1 MATTAQA
8 TERIW
13 APPRQ
18 KLGPEAPLFA
28 LGFLFSAMVVGLLV
42 VVFWTTLQ
50 EGLPGFGS
58 PLSLANY
65 KEALL
70 DAVTFRAALNS
81 ILVGAGTVLV
91 NTFFGVPIAWLI
103 HRTNIPFKGFYMTL
117 MFVGVAIPGFLQ
129 GIAWILLLSPQIGLI
144 NQFLRLWWSGSEGP
158 LSVYNLPSIAFV
170 QGLLLTPVMFLMMS
184 AAFKAVDSQLE
195 EAAETSGATRL
206 AVLGRITAPLVLPAF
221 AAAVIY
227 NFMTAVSMF
236 EIPAL
241 LGFPAGIHV
250 LSTLLFYTV
259 NTEVGTPKYGLAGVY
274 GILLLVPT
282 LVGLYFYH
290 RLLRRSSRNAVV
302 FGKGNRAKL
311 LNLGRWKWIAVG
323 FVVFFF
329 SLNLFL
335 PLLVLLWISSV
346 PFVQIPSVKAL
357 SSMSLEAYAQAP
369 GLLSGGQL
377 WNTIFLVI
385 AVAAGVLFFSTIISW
400 MVVRT
405 RMRGRFVL
413 DTIAMLP
420 HATPSLAFAFAVA
433 IVSLS
438 FARVLPIYG
447 TLWMIIM
454 AHMVAYISYGTR
466 SLNGA
471 LVQIHPDLE
480 DAVHMCGGTRFTVL
494 RKVILPILGPD
505 LFYCGL
511 WVGLLSFRELTM
523 ALFLQ
528 SPRNEVISVTIWNL
542 WAANKPAEAAA
553 LGVITFGAVAII
565 VPVVFRAASQFMYSL
580 RSG

>member
-1 MATTAQA
+1 MGTIEAIPGTWNPS
-8 TERIW
+8 R
-13 APPRQ
+13 RR
-18 KLGPEAPLFA
+18 LGPETVLYV
-28 LGFLFSAMVVGLLV
+28 LGFFFSAVIVGLLG
-42 VVFWTTLQ
+42 VVFWTTFQ
-50 EGLPGFGS
+50 EGLPGFGA

-65 KEALL
+65 KEAFL
-70 DAVTFRAALNS
+70 DSVTFRAAGNS
-81 ILVGAGTVLV
+81 LLVGAGTVLV
-91 NTFFGVPIAWLI
+91 NTIFGVPIAWLI
-103 HRTNIPFKGFYMTL
+103 HRTNVPFKRFFTTL

-144 NQFLRLWWSGSEGP
+144 NQFLRIWSPASQGP

-184 AAFKAVDSQLE
+184 AAFKTIDAQLE
-195 EAAETSGATRL
+195 EAAEISGATRL
-206 AVLGRITAPLVLPAF
+206 AVLWRITGPLVLPAF

-259 NTEVGTPKYGLAGVY
+259 NTEVGTPQYGLAGVY
-274 GILLLVPT
+274 GILLLFPT
-282 LVGLYFYH
+282 LIGLYFYH
-290 RLLRRSSRNAVV
+290 RLLRRGSRNAVIS
-302 FGKGNRAKL
+302 GRGYRGKL
-311 LNLGRWKWIAVG
+311 LDLGRWKWLAVTFIAL
-323 FVVFFF
+323 FF

-335 PLLVLLWISSV
+335 PLLVLLWISAV
-346 PFVQIPSVKAL
+346 PFVQIPSAKAVA
-357 SSMSLEAYAQAP
+357 SMSLDAYSQVP

-377 WNTIFLVI
+377 TNTLFLVVVV
-385 AVAAGVLFFSTIISW
+385 AVGVLLFSTIISW

-405 RMRGRFVL
+405 RVKGRFVL

-433 IVSLS
+433 IVSLA

-447 TLWMIIM
+447 TLWMIVI
-454 AHMVAYISYGTR
+454 AHMVAYISYATR

-480 DAVHMCGGTRFTVL
+480 DAVHVCGGTKFTIF

-511 WVGLLSFRELTM
+511 WVALLSFRELTM

-553 LGVITFGAVAII
+553 LGVITFGAVAIA
-565 VPVVFRAASQFMYSL
+565 VPVVFRAASRYMDSL
-580 RSG
+580 RTG

>member
-1 MATTAQA
+1 MGTIEASAKTWT
-8 TERIW
+8 
-13 APPRQ
+13 PPRQ
-18 KLGPEAPLFA
+18 KLGPEAFLFA
-28 LGFLFSAMVVGLLV
+28 LGFLFSAVVVGLLV
-42 VVFWTTLQ
+42 VVFWTTFQ
-50 EGLPGFGS
+50 EGLPGFGT

-65 KEALL
+65 KEAFL
-70 DAVTFRAALNS
+70 DSMTFRAALNS
-81 ILVGAGTVLV
+81 VLVGAGTVLV
-91 NTFFGVPIAWLI
+91 NTIFGVPIAWLV
-103 HRTNIPFKGFYMTL
+103 HRTNLPFKKFFLTL

-129 GIAWILLLSPQIGLI
+129 GIAWILLLSPQIGVI
-144 NQFLRLWWSGSEGP
+144 NQFLRLWSPASVGP

-184 AAFKAVDSQLE
+184 AAFKAMDSQLE

-206 AVLGRITAPLVLPAF
+206 AVLWRITAPLVMPAF

-259 NTEVGTPKYGLAGVY
+259 NTEVGTPQYGLAGVY

-282 LVGLYFYH
+282 LIGLYFYH
-290 RLLRRSSRNAVV
+290 RLLRQSSRHAVV
-302 FGKGNRAKL
+302 SGKGYRGKL
-311 LNLGRWKWIAVG
+311 LDLGGGKWIAVG
-323 FVVFFF
+323 FVAFFF

-335 PLLVLLWISSV
+335 PLVVLLWISSV
-346 PFVQIPSVKAL
+346 PYVQIPSAKAL
-357 SSMSLEAYAQAP
+357 SSMSLDAYAQAP
-369 GLLSGGQL
+369 GLLGGGQL
-377 WNTIFLVI
+377 WNTIFLI
-385 AVAAGVLFFSTIISW
+385 TIVALGVLFFSTIISW

-405 RMRGRFVL
+405 KIRGRYVL

-420 HATPSLAFAFAVA
+420 HATPSLAFAFAVS
-433 IVSLS
+433 IVALSL
-438 FARVLPIYG
+438 ARVLPLYG
-447 TLWMIIM
+447 TLGMIIM

-494 RKVILPILGPD
+494 RRVILPILGPD

-511 WVGLLSFRELTM
+511 WVALLSYRELTM

-528 SPRNEVISVTIWNL
+528 SPRNEVVSVTIWNL

-553 LGVITFGAVAII
+553 LGVMTFGAVAII
-565 VPVVFRAASQFMYSL
+565 VPLVFRAASQFMYSL
-580 RSG
+580 RSD

>member
-1 MATTAQA
+1 MQTIEANLRT
-8 TERIW
+8 W
-13 APPRQ
+13 KPPRQ
-18 KLGPEAPLFA
+18 KLGPEAALFG

-42 VVFWTTLQ
+42 VVFWTTFQ
-50 EGLPGFGS
+50 EGLPGFDS

-65 KEALL
+65 KEAFL
-70 DAVTFRAALNS
+70 DTVTFRAALNS
-81 ILVGAGTVLV
+81 LLVGAGTVFV
-91 NTFFGVPIAWLI
+91 NTIFGVPIAWLI
-103 HRTNIPFKGFYMTL
+103 HRTNVPFKSFFMTL

-129 GIAWILLLSPQIGLI
+129 GIAWILLLSPQIGSI
-144 NQFLRLWWSGSEGP
+144 NQFLRLWWSGGEGP

-184 AAFKAVDSQLE
+184 AAFKAIDSQLE
-195 EAAETSGATRL
+195 EAAETAGATRL
-206 AVLGRITAPLVLPAF
+206 AVLRRITAPLVMPAF

-259 NTEVGTPKYGLAGVY
+259 NTEVGTPQYGLAGVY

-282 LVGLYFYH
+282 LIGLYFYH
-290 RLLRRSSRNAVV
+290 RLLRRSSGHAVV
-302 FGKGNRAKL
+302 SGKGYRGKL
-311 LNLGRWKWIAVG
+311 LDLGRWKWVAVG
-323 FVVFFF
+323 FIAFFF

-346 PFVQIPSVKAL
+346 PYVQIPSARAL
-357 SSMSLEAYAQAP
+357 ASVSLEAYREAP

-377 WNTIFLVI
+377 GNTLFLVA
-385 AVAAGVLFFSTIISW
+385 AVAMGVLFFSTIISW

-420 HATPSLAFAFAVA
+420 HATPSLAFAFAVVIA
-433 IVSLS
+433 SLS
-438 FARVLPIYG
+438 LARVVPIYG
-447 TLWMIIM
+447 TLWMIVI

-471 LVQIHPDLE
+471 LVRIHPDLE
-480 DAVHMCGGTRFTVL
+480 DAVHICGGTRFTVL

-511 WVGLLSFRELTM
+511 WVALLSFRELTM

-542 WAANKPAEAAA
+542 WAANKPAAAAA
-553 LGVITFGAVAII
+553 LGVMTFGAVAIM
-565 VPVVFRAASQFMYSL
+565 VPLVFRAASRYMYSL